1 MTWEE
6 LWASIKAWI
15 TSETLWNSV
24 ARVLIAIVILIVS
37 FKIVNAI
44 ARKIEKKGGLKNA
57 DKTVMKTLAYIFK
70 LGMKIVIAI
79 CLVGFV
85 GIDTSGLTALVTSLG
100 VCIGLAV
107 NGALSNL
114 AGGIMIILTRP
125 FKIDDYIEACGYG
138 GTVDEIHITQTKLIT
153 PDNKVVYIPNGTLS
167 SSQIVNYSEKDT
179 RRVEHTFSIAY
190 SNDFEKAKNI
200 VLDVCSNHELVLK
213 DPAPFVR
220 VCKHNSS
227 SVDIVTR
234 VWTKSADYWTV
245 HFDLLEQVKSAFDT
259 NGIEIPFDQLDV
271 HVKND

>member
-15 TSETLWNSV
+15 MSETLWNSV

-100 VCIGLAV
+100 VCIGLAI

-125 FKIDDYIEACGYG
+125 FKIDDYIEA
-138 GTVDEIHITQTKLIT
+138 
-153 PDNKVVYIPNGTLS
+153 
-167 SSQIVNYSEKDT
+167 
-179 RRVEHTFSIAY
+179 
-190 SNDFEKAKNI
+190 
-200 VLDVCSNHELVLK
+200 
-213 DPAPFVR
+213 
-220 VCKHNSS
+220 
-227 SVDIVTR
+227 
-234 VWTKSADYWTV
+234 
-245 HFDLLEQVKSAFDT
+245 
-259 NGIEIPFDQLDV
+259 
-271 HVKND
+271 